1 MIWIYQILHLFHIS
15 VRQYFEAHH
24 HHIFGSIVLDNYS
37 NNSFRVTIR
46 ILIALIILIYPSCNH
61 MGNHS
66 TDHCLFIF
74 HVYESALIALL
85 IICLSFV
92 QHTSTLI
99 QYSSFMYPLCSTRVY
114 SCITRHL
121 CIHCAAHK
129 YTHTLLII

>member
-61 MGNHS
+61 MGI
-66 TDHCLFIF
+66 TALTI
-74 HVYESALIALL
+74 VY
-85 IICLSFV
+85 LSFM
-92 QHTSTLI
+92 
-99 QYSSFMYPLCSTRVY
+99 FTRVH
-114 SCITRHL
+114 SL
-121 CIHCAAHK
+121 HC
-129 YTHTLLII
+129 